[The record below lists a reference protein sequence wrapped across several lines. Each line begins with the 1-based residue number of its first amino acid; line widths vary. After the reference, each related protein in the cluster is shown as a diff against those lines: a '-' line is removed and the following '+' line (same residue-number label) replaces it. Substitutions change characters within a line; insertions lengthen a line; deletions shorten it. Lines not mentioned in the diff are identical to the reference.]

1 MIILVSI
8 HFSIYIIY
16 LSIILTIYLAPSV
29 PDESTAAPDID
40 RLLIPKNEWPESFIP
55 NATVKDVIR
64 EIPDYIP
71 INIPSR
77 KGKPRNIDLSIHW
90 NPLRIFLL
98 FFSFPVLRIICDSTN
113 SFAFRNHTA
122 KDPWKTLHPIE
133 LLHYIG
139 CLILIGLFGQPPRK
153 YAWNSRNGYLRDTP
167 LSKNRFE

>member
-90 NPLRIFLL
+90 NPL
-98 FFSFPVLRIICDSTN
+98 
-113 SFAFRNHTA
+113 
-122 KDPWKTLHPIE
+122 
-133 LLHYIG
+133 
-139 CLILIGLFGQPPRK
+139 
-153 YAWNSRNGYLRDTP
+153 
-167 LSKNRFE
+167 